1 MTDTHEITIEH
12 EGEDETHTV
21 EVEADE
27 YVLDAAL
34 EAGIE
39 LPFSC
44 RSGNCTTCTGELL
57 SGEVDQG
64 EGTAL
69 EPDQREDGYVLLC
82 SAYPRGDCRVRAGEG
97 LQEELLGL
105 DLDVF

>member
-1 MTDTHEITIEH
+1 MTDTHEITIERAD
-12 EGEDETHTV
+12 EGETRT
-21 EVEADE
+21 VEADAGE
-27 YVLDAAL
+27 YVLEAAL

-39 LPFSC
+39 LPYSC
-44 RSGNCTTCTGELL
+44 RSGNCTTCVGELL
-57 SGEVDQG
+57 VGDVDQS

-69 EPDQREDGYVLLC
+69 DADQREDGYVLLC